1 MLKDDDKGLKYQLL
15 KMFQIDPKM
24 SQKFIKYS
32 ISLKNINY
40 EKILIKTEVI
50 MDQQMDYCCVYA
62 TKKKRFFI

>member
-40 EKILIKTEVI
+40 EKILIKRKKS
-50 MDQQMDYCCVYA
+50 DQP
-62 TKKKRFFI
+62 T